1 MWILEALKAMCPK
14 EVIDGS
20 DVDETAKMV
29 DLDVEF
35 TPVLPDPVIDPET
48 DYSGHVPTP
57 FRVQLDGSRYCVW
70 TPNSPETY
78 RWVDEES
85 LKVMRARYLLLRG
98 FYHRTIEG
106 MPYGY
111 RQEVISKF
119 FPDGLFKPA
128 ILTELDSGGL
138 I

>member
-1 MWILEALKAMCPK
+1 MGILEALKAMIPK

-29 DLDVEF
+29 MLEVEF
-35 TPVLPDPVIDPET
+35 TPVIPHSVIDPATKYTEL
-48 DYSGHVPTP
+48 VPTP
-57 FRVQLDGSRYCVW
+57 CRVQLDGSRYCVW
-70 TPNSPETY
+70 MPDSPEKY

-98 FYHRTIEG
+98 FYYRTIES
-106 MPYGY
+106 MPHSY

-119 FPDGLFKPA
+119 FPGGLFKPA
-128 ILTELDSGGL
+128 MFTELDSRIGT
-138 I
+138 

>member
-1 MWILEALKAMCPK
+1 MGILEALKAMIPK

-29 DLDVEF
+29 MLEVEF
-35 TPVLPDPVIDPET
+35 TPVIPHSVIDPAT
-48 DYSGHVPTP
+48 DYTEHVPTP
-57 FRVQLDGSRYCVW
+57 CRVQLDGSRYCVW
-70 TPNSPETY
+70 MPNSPEKY

-98 FYHRTIEG
+98 FYHRTNES
-106 MPYGY
+106 MPHSY

-119 FPDGLFKPA
+119 FPGGLFKPA
-128 ILTELDSGGL
+128 IFTELDSRIGT
-138 I
+138 

>member
-1 MWILEALKAMCPK
+1 MGILEVLKAMCPK

-20 DVDETAKMV
+20 DVDEIAKMV

-35 TPVLPDPVIDPET
+35 TPVIPHSVIDPAT

-57 FRVQLDGSRYCVW
+57 CRVQLDGCRYCVW
-70 TPNSPETY
+70 MPDSPEKY

-106 MPYGY
+106 MPHGY

-119 FPDGLFKPA
+119 FPGGLFKTA
-128 ILTELDSGGL
+128 ILTELDARSGT
-138 I
+138 